1 MTRCLCD
8 RPAQTTAGPGANNVL
23 FETATR
29 FLRGN
34 RKHVAKVAKSNLRS
48 LGMCAYARSAE
59 AMLIEKSRKLEY
71 VKAKI
76 EQEIESGRID
86 ISEQLQNAERQAD
99 SHLVTAQE
107 KLAELNNAS
116 ADSWEDL
123 RKVVDTALD
132 DLSQSTKKIVAR
144 LS

>member
-1 MTRCLCD
+1 M
-8 RPAQTTAGPGANNVL
+8 
-23 FETATR
+23 
-29 FLRGN
+29 
-34 RKHVAKVAKSNLRS
+34 H
-48 LGMCAYARSAE
+48 AYARSAE

-71 VKAKI
+71 VKGKI
-76 EQEIESGRID
+76 EQEMKSGRID

-132 DLSQSTKKIVAR
+132 DLSQSQKNSRPVLLKWRADFQSKR
-144 LS
+144 SSG